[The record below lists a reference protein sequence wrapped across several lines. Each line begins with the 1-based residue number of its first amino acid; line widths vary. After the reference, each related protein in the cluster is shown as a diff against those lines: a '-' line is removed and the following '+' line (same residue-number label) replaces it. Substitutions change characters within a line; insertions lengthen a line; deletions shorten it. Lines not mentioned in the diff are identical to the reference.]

1 MVFAS
6 AEVAGIMLIFPLCTL
21 DVFVLIAILPD
32 ESSADEPEVK
42 LMEPDF
48 EELSAVEAPI

>member
-6 AEVAGIMLIFPLCTL
+6 AEVAGIMLIFPLFTL

-32 ESSADEPEVK
+32 KSSADEPEVK